1 MRTDVGMTTLNLP
14 ATSGFTRTTVG
25 SGRLESII
33 TGGADAAHYETIGH
47 LHAGQVELRT
57 EGVGVVGI
65 ESPLLDVL
73 NDADNLDL
81 CVREV

>member
-14 ATSGFTRTTVG
+14 ATSGFTRTT
-25 SGRLESII
+25 
-33 TGGADAAHYETIGH
+33 IGH

-57 EGVGVVGI
+57 EAVGVVGI